1 MLSFRNILKISFL
14 LALGLIYVAG
24 LQAQDEKRKSP
35 PMETKAMVGD
45 ANLSINYSAPS
56 VKGRTI
62 FGDLEEWGELWRT
75 GANEATVFE
84 VSKDIS
90 VEGNTLPAGKYA
102 LFTIPNQ
109 DKWTILL
116 NSVYDQW
123 GAYDYDQAKDVVRV
137 DVTPS
142 ITDTVT
148 EQMTIS
154 TEDMGGKQY
163 VVIQWDHTK
172 VPFEV
177 APVASN

>member
-1 MLSFRNILKISFL
+1 MLSLRNMLRISLIFC
-14 LALGLIYVAG
+14 LGMAFTLGI
-24 LQAQDEKRKSP
+24 QAQDQKRKSP

-45 ANLSINYSAPS
+45 ATITINYSAPY

-62 FGDLEEWGELWRT
+62 FGDLEEWGEIWRT
-75 GANEATVFE
+75 GANEATVLE

-102 LFTIPNQ
+102 LFTIPNP
-109 DKWTILL
+109 DKWTIIL

-123 GAYDYDQAKDVVRV
+123 GPYDYDQAKDVLRV

-142 ITDTVT
+142 TTDTIT
-148 EQMTIS
+148 EQMNIAV
-154 TEDMGGKQY
+154 EEMNGKQY
-163 VVIQWDHTK
+163 VVIKWDHIK

-177 APVASN
+177 ASATNN

>member
-1 MLSFRNILKISFL
+1 MVSFRNILKFSFV
-14 LALGLIYVAG
+14 LALGLIYTAG

-35 PMETKAMVGD
+35 PMETNATVGD
-45 ANLSINYSAPS
+45 AKISITYSAPS

-62 FGDLEEWGELWRT
+62 FGDLLEWGEMWRT
-75 GANEATVFE
+75 GANEATIFE

-102 LFTIPNQ
+102 LFTIPNA
-109 DKWTILL
+109 DKWTIIL

-142 ITDTVT
+142 NTDTVT

-154 TEDMGGKQY
+154 TEEMGGKQY
-163 VVIQWDHTK
+163 VVILWDRTK

-177 APVASN
+177 APASSN